1 MLEPFSSTNPL
12 RRQLSLGASLVF
24 ATALCAGL
32 LALRIAYTRGLGYSN
47 LAWNLFLAWL
57 PVISSFVAYNLY
69 RRGFGFSTLI
79 VIGSA
84 FIWLLFF
91 PNAPYLLT
99 DILHLKPSD
108 VPLWYDLILLVA
120 FAWTGTFL
128 GLVSVY
134 LMQTVVYH
142 MAGMLASWAFVV
154 GTLAAGSFG
163 IYLGRFLRWNSWDIF
178 TNPGLIWSDVL
189 ARLRSPLAHPQ
200 TFAFSLLF
208 FLFLISAYWMLI
220 AIVQL
225 GRPDESHHAQVT
237 ASE

>member
-1 MLEPFSSTNPL
+1 MLAPFSPSH
-12 RRQLSLGASLVF
+12 RYHRQISLAASLIF
-24 ATALCAGL
+24 ASALCAVL
-32 LALRIAYTRGLGYSN
+32 LALRIAYTRGLVYTN

-57 PVISSFVAYNLY
+57 PVISSFAAYNLY
-69 RRGFGFSTLI
+69 RRGLSFCTLL
-79 VIGSA
+79 VAGSA

-99 DILHLKPSD
+99 DILHLKPSN

-128 GLVSVY
+128 GLVSLY
-134 LMQTVVYH
+134 MMQTVVYR
-142 MAGMLASWAFVV
+142 MTGALASWLFAV

-178 TNPGLIWSDVL
+178 TNPGMIWRDIL
-189 ARLRSPLAHPQ
+189 ERLRSPWAHPQ
-200 TFAFSLLF
+200 TFAFSALF
-208 FLFLISAYWMLI
+208 FLFLVSAYWMLV

-225 GRPDESHHAQVT
+225 GRHDESHHAE
-237 ASE
+237 A

>member
-1 MLEPFSSTNPL
+1 MLAPFTLSIRH
-12 RRQLSLGASLVF
+12 RRQLSLVASLIF
-24 ATALCAGL
+24 ATAFCAGL
-32 LALRIAYTRGLGYSN
+32 LAFRIAYTRGLTYTN

-57 PVISSFVAYNLY
+57 PVVSSFVAYKLY
-69 RRGFGFSTLI
+69 CQGLSYCTPLLL
-79 VIGSA
+79 GSA

-128 GLVSVY
+128 GLVSLY
-134 LMQTVVYH
+134 LMQTVVYRL
-142 MAGMLASWAFVV
+142 AGGLASWLFVV

-178 TNPGLIWSDVL
+178 TNPGQIVADIVQ
-189 ARLRSPLAHPQ
+189 RLRDPLAHPQ

-208 FLFLISAYWMLI
+208 FLFLVSAYWMLI
-220 AIVQL
+220 AVVQL
-225 GRPDESHHAQVT
+225 GQHEESQHT
-237 ASE
+237 